1 MEPQTVTVSIASAL
15 AVLAFAALLW
25 FVVNPLLDFLAGFQ
39 DSFAELATVATSE
52 DMSIKSLS
60 VESLDAF
67 DIEEFESSGL
77 SLDKVE
83 SYVLGR

>member
-52 DMSIKSLS
+52 DADIKNLS
-60 VESLDAF
+60 VESLDAL
-67 DIEEFESSGL
+67 DIEELESLGL